1 MPRVPVH
8 TVDDAPT
15 EARETL
21 DTLGT
26 KTGKV
31 LNIFAE
37 MAHAPVLL
45 KMYAQTEQL
54 LREESSLDAPTR
66 QAIHLTVANVNGCT
80 YCEAAYT
87 GAARRAG
94 HSAQDCLD
102 IRRGELPAD
111 QKLSA
116 LLAVTREIAASTGY
130 VEDATWD
137 GAIEAGW
144 SQSELLEAYADV
156 VRTIM
161 TSYFNHLVGT
171 ESDLREA
178 PPLEPS
184 GGRR

>member
-8 TVDDAPT
+8 SVDDAPT
-15 EARETL
+15 ESR
-21 DTLGT
+21 DTLAALGR

-54 LREESSLDAPTR
+54 LREESSLEERTR

-94 HSAQDCLD
+94 HSAEDCLD
-102 IRRGELPAD
+102 IRRGELPTD
-111 QKLSA
+111 PKLST
-116 LLAVTREIAASTGY
+116 LLAVTRRIAASTGY

-137 GAIEAGW
+137 GAIAAGW
-144 SQSELLEAYADV
+144 SESELLEAYAEV

-161 TSYFNHLVGT
+161 TNYFNHLVGT
-171 ESDLREA
+171 ETDLPEA
-178 PPLEPS
+178 PPLD
-184 GGRR
+184 

>member
-15 EARETL
+15 ESRETL
-21 DTLGT
+21 DALGR

-37 MAHAPVLL
+37 MAHAPALL
-45 KMYAQTEQL
+45 KMYAHTEQL
-54 LREESSLDAPTR
+54 LREESSLDERTR

-94 HSAQDCLD
+94 HSAEDCLD
-102 IRRGELPAD
+102 IRNGELPAD

-116 LLAVTREIAASTGY
+116 LLAVTREIAANTGY
-130 VEDATWD
+130 VADATWD
-137 GAIEAGW
+137 GATEAGW
-144 SQSELLEAYADV
+144 SEREILEAYAEV
-156 VRTIM
+156 VRTIL
-161 TSYFNHLVGT
+161 TNYFNHLVGT
-171 ESDLREA
+171 ETDLPEA
-178 PPLEPS
+178 PPLD
-184 GGRR
+184 